1 MLPTKHKLLINVMN
15 PELLA
20 YKERKIQ
27 EIKIPAIQKT
37 EPLEPKKQ
45 DLAHL
50 DSAVINLP
58 TANPIP

>member
-1 MLPTKHKLLINVMN
+1 MS